1 MADERINPGDPG
13 WRLYGLQ
20 HLQRYQFALERVRD
34 RCVLDLA
41 CGVGYG
47 SFVLSQ
53 TATSCLGIDLAPAA
67 IAQARATYRRPNL
80 SYRAGDALTPLAPDA
95 SFDAVV
101 SFETIEHL
109 PDPRAFLANL
119 HRLLRPGGLLVISA
133 PNALQFTRSARP
145 RANEFHLSEPD
156 HAEFVGWLEPAFEI
170 REEWEQSPVLPAL
183 AQPAFAEWQ
192 REQVD
197 RRLRVRRLAATPL
210 RWLEAAERA
219 CRRALGK
226 NLPFVPA
233 DEPDETVG
241 YSLSAIYPLLP
252 ERRTTCAQF
261 IFVCRRRDHPAASA
275 LP

>member
-67 IAQARATYRRPNL
+67 IAHARATYRRPNL

-119 HRLLRPGGLLVISA
+119 HRLLRPGGLPAKTGGSWNKTQATPGVGYHWLG
-133 PNALQFTRSARP
+133 
-145 RANEFHLSEPD
+145 HSEPVLVYC
-156 HAEFVGWLEPAFEI
+156 APGVGVRHPKEGLRSGWCSDAANHSAKPEAWHRAMI
-170 REEWEQSPVLPAL
+170 RRWTDPGDLVLDVYAGL
-183 AQPAFAEWQ
+183 GGVA
-192 REQVD
+192 
-197 RRLRVRRLAATPL
+197 
-210 RWLEAAERA
+210 RA
-219 CRRALGK
+219 CLAEGRAYVG
-226 NLPFVPA
+226 A
-233 DEPDETVG
+233 EIDETRHAAAMA
-241 YSLSAIYPLLP
+241 L
-252 ERRTTCAQF
+252 TAQRKE
-261 IFVCRRRDHPAASA
+261 VA
-275 LP
+275 